1 MGKDMPAWK
10 QAAREKF
17 LNIYYNFKD
26 ETKKTDEKIADEI
39 KISLSTMKYTLSGK
53 GFSTDFA
60 IAFCRTYHAA
70 DLNYLFSGTG
80 IDSSCVTFQLSRDC
94 LPLEDE
100 AFLGTFYGYCR
111 NTQPEHGIEHFVL
124 KLTREKN
131 QDARAEFTLYGKNQ
145 RGESIQKVLTGKPM
159 HLKPDII
166 YIVLQ
171 GQRGDDLFILSY
183 NWFKLNPGKKLY
195 CRYGGTITPCRST
208 SRYTQMQS
216 FMMLDKPVAP
226 EHLHYVDGY
235 LRMVQ
240 DRIIVPAEKYEAASG
255 GLMATDPRVR
265 EFFDQCRD
273 LRHIKEEYYT
283 FSEKVLLAMGEAHGI
298 PCDTTAAAI
307 MALRAASVNPKA
319 VEFPNEK
326 TFSKFFAG
334 LTPTDPDSLQ

>member
-1 MGKDMPAWK
+1 
-10 QAAREKF
+10 
-17 LNIYYNFKD
+17 
-26 ETKKTDEKIADEI
+26 
-39 KISLSTMKYTLSGK
+39 
-53 GFSTDFA
+53 
-60 IAFCRTYHAA
+60 
-70 DLNYLFSGTG
+70 
-80 IDSSCVTFQLSRDC
+80 
-94 LPLEDE
+94 
-100 AFLGTFYGYCR
+100 
-111 NTQPEHGIEHFVL
+111 
-124 KLTREKN
+124 
-131 QDARAEFTLYGKNQ
+131 
-145 RGESIQKVLTGKPM
+145 
-159 HLKPDII
+159 
-166 YIVLQ
+166 
-171 GQRGDDLFILSY
+171 
-183 NWFKLNPGKKLY
+183 
-195 CRYGGTITPCRST
+195 
-208 SRYTQMQS
+208 MQS

-334 LTPTDPDSLQ
+334 LTEKEPGSR

>member
-1 MGKDMPAWK
+1 MSRDMPAWK
-10 QAAREKF
+10 QAARDKF
-17 LNIYYNFKD
+17 LTLYYRFKD
-26 ETKKTDEKIADEI
+26 ETKKTDA
-39 KISLSTMKYTLSGK
+39 KISEEIDIPESTMKYTLNGK

-70 DLNYLFSGTG
+70 DLNYLFSGAG
-80 IDSSCVTFQLSRDC
+80 IDSSCVTFQLSTDC
-94 LPLEDE
+94 RPLEDE

-111 NTQPEHGIEHFVL
+111 NTQPEHCIEHFVL

-131 QDARAEFTLYGKNQ
+131 QDAQAEFTLYGKNQ
-145 RGESIQKVLTGKPM
+145 KNEPIKKVLTGKPM

-171 GQRGDDLFILSY
+171 SAHGDDMFTLSY

-226 EHLHYVDGY
+226 EHMHYVDGY
-235 LRMVQ
+235 LRLVQ
-240 DRIIVPAEKYEAASG
+240 DKIIVPAEKYDADSG
-255 GLMATDPRVR
+255 GLMSTDVRVR
-265 EFFDQCRD
+265 DFFDQCRD
-273 LRHIKEEYYT
+273 LRYIKDEYYT

-298 PCDTTAAAI
+298 AYDTTAAAI
-307 MALRAASVNPKA
+307 MALRANSINPKV

-334 LTPTDPDSLQ
+334 LAEKES

>member
-1 MGKDMPAWK
+1 MAKDMPAWK

-17 LNIYYNFKD
+17 MDLYRRFKD
-26 ETKKTDEKIADEI
+26 ETKKTDEKISDEI
-39 KISLSTMKYTLSGK
+39 DIPLSTMKYTLSGK

-70 DLNYLFSGTG
+70 DLNYLFSDGG
-80 IDSSCVTFQLSRDC
+80 IDSSCVTFQLSTDC
-94 LPLEDE
+94 RPLEDE

-111 NTQPEHGIEHFVL
+111 NTQPDHGIEHFVL

-131 QDARAEFTLYGKNQ
+131 QDARAEFTLCGKNQ
-145 RGESIQKVLTGKPM
+145 RGEAVKKVLTGKPM

-171 GQRGDDLFILSY
+171 SAHGDDLFTLSY

-195 CRYGGTITPCRST
+195 CRYGGIITPCRAT

-216 FMMLDKPVAP
+216 FVMLDKPVAP
-226 EHLHYVDGY
+226 ENMHYVDGY
-235 LRMVQ
+235 LRLVQ
-240 DRIIVPAEKYEAASG
+240 DRIIVPAEKYDAVSG
-255 GLMATDPRVR
+255 GLMATDGRVR
-265 EFFDQCRD
+265 EFFGQCRD
-273 LRHIKEEYYT
+273 LQCTKAEYYT
-283 FSEKVLLAMGEAHGI
+283 FSEKVLLAMGEANGI
-298 PCDTTAAAI
+298 AYDTTAAAI
-307 MALRAASVNPKA
+307 MTLRANSINPRV

-334 LTPTDPDSLQ
+334 LTELEP